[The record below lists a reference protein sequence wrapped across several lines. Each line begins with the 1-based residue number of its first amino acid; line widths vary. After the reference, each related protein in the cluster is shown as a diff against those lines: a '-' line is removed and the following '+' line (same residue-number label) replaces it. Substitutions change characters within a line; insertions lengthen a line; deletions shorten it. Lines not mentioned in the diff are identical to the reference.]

1 MEVFFSAKK
10 NSSLKSSTELD
21 SVMQELPILPFRNN
35 FKNFTWS
42 LRPSDSLPPVSP
54 PLPPISPSLPSH
66 FFNCISDGAVNHI
79 SPAQFLAY
87 LQQAAMTFSL
97 LLLSQASKD
106 VSYTKPNHWFL
117 RISFDICEITFLST
131 LLHQTKA
138 PNRNRRGVQAKKHL
152 CYGLQTK
159 PIHSEKTV

>member
-1 MEVFFSAKK
+1 MGFQFCHSETISKI
-10 NSSLKSSTELD
+10 SLGHCGPLTPTL
-21 SVMQELPILPFRNN
+21 QFRHLPLQSRQVCRV
-35 FKNFTWS
+35 T
-42 LRPSDSLPPVSP
+42 
-54 PLPPISPSLPSH
+54 

-117 RISFDICEITFLST
+117 RISFDICESSFFST

-152 CYGLQTK
+152 CYSLRASNTK
-159 PIHSEKTV
+159 PNQSTVKRLLRAGEAD